1 MEARIHQAEAEE
13 RLAREMSKI
22 AIEEYNGPQSPMEQ
36 TKVIGNIREILSSY
50 TANGALPGKE
60 MIEQFVSGGR
70 AAGNGGKSNLV
81 KPTRKPAGRE
91 EVMRRAAEVNYLM
104 IETRT
109 PEKGLELAV
118 EVLKRLHKEKG
129 TKCPVVKIL
138 SLIHI

>member
-1 MEARIHQAEAEE
+1 MADTQPVYVGNEPARGPEDMDINLGGQPNPYQTMEEEMEARIHQAEAEE

-91 EVMRRAAEVNYLM
+91 EVMRRAAEV
-104 IETRT
+104 
-109 PEKGLELAV
+109 
-118 EVLKRLHKEKG
+118 
-129 TKCPVVKIL
+129 
-138 SLIHI
+138 SLNN